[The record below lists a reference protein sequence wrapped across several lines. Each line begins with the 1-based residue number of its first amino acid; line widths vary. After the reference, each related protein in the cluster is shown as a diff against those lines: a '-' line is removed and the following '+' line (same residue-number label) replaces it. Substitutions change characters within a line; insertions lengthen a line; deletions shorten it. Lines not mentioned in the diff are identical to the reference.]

1 MIGIIGTGFPSTTD
15 FLNLLVLAVFART
28 AKKNDKLTN
37 QDIGIL
43 IQKIL
48 DKDVYDE
55 CNLDVHS
62 QDVTVTGTPLFRVTQ
77 SLTHR
82 AVQRAEARKG
92 RGTIQEAAQ
101 RAEMLPSPL
110 EFF

>member
-62 QDVTVTGTPLFRVTQ
+62 QDVTNVSIFISLNAYAHPNLFTKKQ
-77 SLTHR
+77 
-82 AVQRAEARKG
+82 
-92 RGTIQEAAQ
+92 
-101 RAEMLPSPL
+101 
-110 EFF
+110 